1 MRYTAEWLTAHGFD
15 GLYDASGKF
24 DECGCFNR
32 DLRPCDKEWRVGRR
46 CRPGI
51 NVMLCEGE
59 TGIGP
64 KEK

>member
-1 MRYTAEWLTAHGFD
+1 MHTAEWLTTHGFD

-24 DECGCFNR
+24 DECGCEVGN
-32 DLRPCDKEWRVGRR
+32 LRPCDKDWRQGRK

-51 NVMLCEGE
+51 DTVLSDG
-59 TGIGP
+59 THVIGP